1 MYEEWIKYEKI
12 TADKPEVYQMAEI
25 LRIDTHGVV
34 GRLLIVWSWFDDY
47 TEDGTASDTMIRALD
62 AKTRKGFCHAM
73 SAVGWMRIEGGTI
86 SVCNYDKHNG
96 ASAKKRAGDR
106 KRKQKSRG
114 ASSFCHSNVVTFR
127 GQVSQLARDIR
138 RTFVTVARSSQFF
151 FFFFLYQ
158 GEEFIKYSVLE
169 GQNGTEV
176 PHGA

>member
-34 GRLLIVWSWFDDY
+34 GRLLVVWSWFDDY
-47 TEDGTASDTMIRALD
+47 TEDGTASDTMIKALD
-62 AKTRKGFCHAM
+62 AKTCKGFCHAM

-86 SVCNYDKHNG
+86 SICNYDKHNG
-96 ASAKKRAGDR
+96 SSAKKRAGDR
-106 KRKQKSRG
+106 KRKQKSRL
-114 ASSFCHSNVVTFR
+114 SSDFCHANSVTFR
-127 GQVSQLARDIR
+127 GQMSRLCCDIN

-158 GEEFIKYSVLE
+158 GREFIKYSVLE
-169 GQNGTEV
+169 GQNGTV
-176 PHGA
+176 VQHGA